1 MLKQKT
7 LLGLGTCL
15 LIAGAA
21 SAQQATM
28 GRLTAQEYIEIQQL
42 VTRYAYAL
50 DSGADNGYMYA
61 DLFAPDGEF
70 HGPPAR
76 PGGKPFDAVGRDQL
90 AAMVR
95 PAPGS
100 QRSPA
105 YVSHFLSNHLI
116 EQAPDGVTGKE
127 YLLVLN
133 VVEGK
138 PVQVSMGGHYED
150 VYVKTPQGWRFK
162 TRVFT
167 RSTPGTEPPRVR

>member
-1 MLKQKT
+1 MLKRS
-7 LLGLGTCL
+7 LLGLATCVVVS
-15 LIAGAA
+15 GAA
-21 SAQQATM
+21 FGQEPTP
-28 GRLTAQEYIEIQQL
+28 GTLTAQDYIQIQQL
-42 VTRYAYAL
+42 VTSYAYAL
-50 DSGADNGYMYA
+50 DSGADHGYMYA

-70 HGPPAR
+70 HGPPAT
-76 PGGKPFDAVGRDQL
+76 PGGKPFDAVCREAL

-95 PAPGS
+95 PAGGT

-116 EQAPDGVTGKE
+116 EQTPNGVIGKA

-150 VYVKTPQGWRFK
+150 VYVKTSQGWRFK
-162 TRVFT
+162 TRVFS
-167 RSTPGTEPPRVR
+167 RSTPGTEPPRSR